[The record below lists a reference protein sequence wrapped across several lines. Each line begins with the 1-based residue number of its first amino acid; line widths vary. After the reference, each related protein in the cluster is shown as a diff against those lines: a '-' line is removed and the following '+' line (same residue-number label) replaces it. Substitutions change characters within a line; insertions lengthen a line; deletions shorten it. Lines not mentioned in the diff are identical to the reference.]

1 MTVMRSENGIA
12 KKNMEMIRPKNAMS
26 VYNMITACRGN
37 GFHRTAVTG
46 FALPR
51 TDGVCAVDVL
61 NPRSRIT
68 ASKSAFWSGFES
80 DAANSA
86 LASPISAPLYALTA
100 MIGVLVFLLLVL
112 LMYRAAL
119 SPSTVGVALGE

>member
-1 MTVMRSENGIA
+1 
-12 KKNMEMIRPKNAMS
+12 
-26 VYNMITACRGN
+26 VYNIFTACRGRVN
-37 GFHRTAVTG
+37 GHRTAVIG
-46 FALPR
+46 FAFPR
-51 TDGVCAVDVL
+51 TDVCAVDVL

-119 SPSTVGVALGE
+119 SPSTGRYVS